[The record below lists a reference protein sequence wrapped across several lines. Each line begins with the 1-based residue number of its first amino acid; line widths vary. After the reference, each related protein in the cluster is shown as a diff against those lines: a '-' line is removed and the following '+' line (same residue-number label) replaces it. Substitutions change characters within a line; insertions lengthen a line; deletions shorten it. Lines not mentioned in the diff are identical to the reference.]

1 MPWILSL
8 RIAQRQFL
16 ESLSCLFLQPCS
28 NGLQGLTGFANQ
40 DQQIEAVGLEGPKMT
55 QLTPMGRKL
64 SNPWVNHKQLL
75 GTAAPF
81 LIALG
86 SSWIGLRTW
95 REPFNRASFIAT
107 WVITVFVGLLLRRVV
122 FDRGIATAF
131 IIVATITLGVLLGL
145 GRLLSQRLVRR

>member
-1 MPWILSL
+1 MVASITTRLS
-8 RIAQRQFL
+8 RRAVITTAIVDVVAVVVFVAIGRRNHD
-16 ESLSCLFLQPCS
+16 EGTALS
-28 NGLQGLTGFANQ
+28 G
-40 DQQIEAVGLEGPKMT
+40 V
-55 QLTPMGRKL
+55 L
-64 SNPWVNHKQLL
+64 S
-75 GTAAPF
+75 TAAPF

-86 SSWIGLRTW
+86 ISWIGLRTW

-145 GRLLSQRLVRR
+145 GRKLSKKLSPKTSQ

>member
-1 MPWILSL
+1 MVASITTRLS
-8 RIAQRQFL
+8 QRAVITTAIVDVVAVVVFVAIGRRNHD
-16 ESLSCLFLQPCS
+16 EGTALS
-28 NGLQGLTGFANQ
+28 G
-40 DQQIEAVGLEGPKMT
+40 V
-55 QLTPMGRKL
+55 
-64 SNPWVNHKQLL
+64 L
-75 GTAAPF
+75 GVAAPF

-145 GRLLSQRLVRR
+145 GRLLSKKLSPKTSQ

>member
-1 MPWILSL
+1 MVASITTRLS
-8 RIAQRQFL
+8 QRAVITTAIVDVVAVVVFVAIGRRNHD
-16 ESLSCLFLQPCS
+16 EGTALS
-28 NGLQGLTGFANQ
+28 G
-40 DQQIEAVGLEGPKMT
+40 V
-55 QLTPMGRKL
+55 
-64 SNPWVNHKQLL
+64 L
-75 GTAAPF
+75 GVAAPF

-86 SSWIGLRTW
+86 ISWIGLRTW

>member
-1 MPWILSL
+1 MVANITTRLS
-8 RIAQRQFL
+8 RRAVITTAIVDVVAVVVFVAIGRRNHD
-16 ESLSCLFLQPCS
+16 EGAALS
-28 NGLQGLTGFANQ
+28 G
-40 DQQIEAVGLEGPKMT
+40 V
-55 QLTPMGRKL
+55 
-64 SNPWVNHKQLL
+64 L

-95 REPFNRASFIAT
+95 RDPFNRASFIAT

-145 GRLLSQRLVRR
+145 GRTLSKKLSPKTS

>member
-1 MPWILSL
+1 MVASITTRLS
-8 RIAQRQFL
+8 RRAVITTAIVDVVAVVVFVAIGRRNHD
-16 ESLSCLFLQPCS
+16 EGTALS
-28 NGLQGLTGFANQ
+28 G
-40 DQQIEAVGLEGPKMT
+40 V
-55 QLTPMGRKL
+55 
-64 SNPWVNHKQLL
+64 L
-75 GTAAPF
+75 GVAAPF

-145 GRLLSQRLVRR
+145 GRLLSRKLSPKTSQ